1 MTRLS
6 AIFATGMVAAQ
17 RKNFALCMEFLERLA
32 GVGGEEKRPRIRQR
46 LLAQPCVAEFKSRWN
61 LPIYFQLRCGPES
74 MHDVFTVLHL
84 AHIFYR
90 SHCFPLDDLDVSRQ
104 VFS

>member
-61 LPIYFQLRCGPES
+61 LPIYFQLRWARVTV
-74 MHDVFTVLHL
+74 HAVFTLPGNALHSK
-84 AHIFYR
+84 F
-90 SHCFPLDDLDVSRQ
+90 
-104 VFS
+104 